1 MKLQVFM
8 LARVLRT
15 LPVAAVIVVL
25 GLHAAGCA
33 AKKNVAPSGILEA
46 DKYLFERAT
55 ELIGKRKWLQAREY
69 FRQLVDN
76 YPQSAYRPDAKLG
89 MGDTYLGDG
98 SAEALVMGENEYKE
112 FLTFYPTH
120 ARADYAQLK
129 LGMCHFRQMLAA
141 ERDQTQTR
149 EALVE
154 FKTFVQRFPTSA
166 LLPEARAR
174 LRDSQ
179 NRLSESEYRVGF
191 FYYRNRWYP
200 GAVERLTAL
209 LKSDPEYVGRDAV
222 FFHLADSLL
231 KLGRKAEALPYFDRL
246 AVEFESS
253 EYLAKAKLAIA
264 SLKAETPALDKKDA
278 QLRR

>member
-8 LARVLRT
+8 LARVLRLRS
-15 LPVAAVIVVL
+15 LPVVAVIVVL
-25 GLHAAGCA
+25 GLHASGCA

-55 ELIGKRKWLQAREY
+55 EMIGKRKWLQAREY

-76 YPQSAYRPDAKLG
+76 YPQSSYRPDAKLG
-89 MGDTYLGDG
+89 LGDTYLGDG

-129 LGMCHFRQMLAA
+129 LGMCHFQQMLAA

-149 EALVE
+149 EAVAE
-154 FKTFVQRFPTSA
+154 FKTFVQRFPISA
-166 LLPEARAR
+166 LLPEAKAR
-174 LRDSQ
+174 LRDAQ
-179 NRLSESEYRVGF
+179 NRLSESEYRVGY

-200 GAVERLTAL
+200 GAVERLAAL
-209 LKSDPEYVGRDAV
+209 LKGDPEFVHRDAV
-222 FFHLADSLL
+222 LFHLADSLL

-246 AVEFESS
+246 VVEFEKS

-264 SLKAETPALDKKDA
+264 SLKAETPALDKKN
-278 QLRR
+278 

>member
-15 LPVAAVIVVL
+15 VPVVAVIVVL
-25 GLHAAGCA
+25 GLHASGCA

-55 ELIGKRKWLQAREY
+55 ELIGKRKWLQSREY

-76 YPQSAYRPDAKLG
+76 YPQSSYRPDAKLG
-89 MGDTYLGDG
+89 LGDTYLGDG

-129 LGMCHFRQMLAA
+129 LGMCHFQQMLAA
-141 ERDQTQTR
+141 ERDQTQTK
-149 EALVE
+149 EAVAE

-166 LLPEARAR
+166 LLPEAKAR
-174 LRDSQ
+174 LRDAQ
-179 NRLSESEYRVGF
+179 NRLSESEYRVGY
-191 FYYRNRWYP
+191 FYHRNRWYP
-200 GAVERLTAL
+200 GAVERLAAL
-209 LKSDPEYVGRDAV
+209 LKSDPEFVNRDAV
-222 FFHLADSLL
+222 LFHLADSLL

-246 AVEFESS
+246 VVEFEKS

-264 SLKAETPALDKKDA
+264 SLKAETPALDKKK
-278 QLRR
+278 